1 MTLYVISYDDLGCT
15 KGGAG
20 SGPGLHDQLQ
30 YNVSYMDYIVER
42 ICLLWIGPSIP
53 FV

>member
-1 MTLYVISYDDLGCT
+1 MMILGARREVQ
-15 KGGAG
+15 GARS
-20 SGPGLHDQLQ
+20 SGPGLYDQ